1 MIINSF
7 LQSSSKVD
15 YCIIGVAS
23 AGGLLPDEMRDDVKL
38 SLKNGISII
47 NGLHSILNEDEEL
60 VEISN
65 QSNAK
70 IFFRYF
76 N

>member
-1 MIINSF
+1 
-7 LQSSSKVD
+7 
-15 YCIIGVAS
+15 
-23 AGGLLPDEMRDDVKL
+23 MRDDVKL

-65 QSNAK
+65 QSNSK
-70 IFFRYF
+70 IFDIRAQDQGRVEFLVWENIRC
-76 N
+76 